1 MVEEANRAVLDAIAA
16 LRTEMAAE
24 NATTRAAIT
33 DMQAAVT
40 DMRAAIMDTRAA
52 VTETRVAVMD
62 RIDRLQGVVE
72 QLRTEMT
79 VNWATADTAIR
90 RVRGAED
97 EARGLYE
104 LVAAMQREIQV
115 LSARVDGM
123 QGRGVGGD

>member
-24 NATTRAAIT
+24 NAT
-33 DMQAAVT
+33 
-40 DMRAAIMDTRAA
+40 TRAA

-115 LSARVDGM
+115 LSVRVDGM

>member
-1 MVEEANRAVLDAIAA
+1 MVEEANKAVLNAIAA

-24 NATTRAAIT
+24 NATTRAAVT
-33 DMQAAVT
+33 NMQ
-40 DMRAAIMDTRAA
+40 AAIMDTRAA
-52 VTETRVAVMD
+52 VTDTRVAVMD

-123 QGRGVGGD
+123 QGRGAGR